1 MQASL
6 AAKLLVAAATAVS
19 AAASSGSVGSAM
31 NHMLRY
37 QNLHLE
43 RQQQAQQQ
51 IAAKL
56 QSDEEAQREP
66 RFLTNKTKRLCVLDV
81 IPWTAF

>member
-1 MQASL
+1 MQVSL

-31 NHMLRY
+31 DHMLRF
-37 QNLHLE
+37 QNMHLE

-51 IAAKL
+51 IAIKL
-56 QSDEEAQREP
+56 QSDEDEQTAS
-66 RFLTNKTKRLCVLDV
+66 RFLTDKTKSLCALDK
-81 IPWTAF
+81 IP

>member
-31 NHMLRY
+31 DHMLRY
-37 QNLHLE
+37 QNMHLE

-51 IAAKL
+51 IAIKL
-56 QSDEEAQREP
+56 QSDEDEQTAS
-66 RFLTNKTKRLCVLDV
+66 RFLTDKTKSLCAPDK
-81 IPWTAF
+81 IP

>member
-1 MQASL
+1 MQVSL

-31 NHMLRY
+31 DHMLRY
-37 QNLHLE
+37 QNMHLE

-51 IAAKL
+51 IAIKL
-56 QSDEEAQREP
+56 QSDEDEQNAS
-66 RFLTNKTKRLCVLDV
+66 RFLIDKTKSLCALDK
-81 IPWTAF
+81 IP